1 MHTCSSLPSD
11 APPIAATYTASISA
25 RDSDGSTTTTA
36 RHTSATPAGFTSPPT
51 DATLAV
57 VPTVTASVAPHV
69 SPEVMGSLRLREASL
84 VWKTLAHVEARV
96 AASKPG
102 VANSGVLSK
111 RGWPEQ
117 AGKG

>member
-1 MHTCSSLPSD
+1 M
-11 APPIAATYTASISA
+11 
-25 RDSDGSTTTTA
+25 
-36 RHTSATPAGFTSPPT
+36 
-51 DATLAV
+51 
-57 VPTVTASVAPHV
+57 
-69 SPEVMGSLRLREASL
+69 

-117 AGKG
+117 TGEGLGRKEGRKARVSEGVSE